1 MNKRKKRG
9 TIMIE
14 AILAYIVLPLA
25 IVTSSVLF
33 WYVRRLLNL
42 IEDNAVELRERFRAF
57 HLFLDETY
65 KMDLFFGEPR
75 LKQLLD
81 MIKEFDGWVEE
92 YENRIIKEDTDVRDD
107 NEFTAQEED

>member
-1 MNKRKKRG
+1 
-9 TIMIE
+9 MIDT
-14 AILAYIVLPLA
+14 ILAYIVLPLFI
-25 IVTSSVLF
+25 IVSSVLF

-42 IEDNAVELRERFRAF
+42 IEDNSVELRERFRAF

-65 KMDLFFGEPR
+65 KMDLFYGEPR

-81 MIKEFDGWVEE
+81 MIKEFDEWVEE

-107 NEFTAQEED
+107 REFDTQEEN